1 MLKLISKEGKQY
13 IESMRGYLISHG
25 VKESEMEEF
34 LEEAEVHLIKG
45 ERNGKTIEDIFGKS
59 PKKYAKEIVAVSTIS
74 IKENIKHII
83 NLIIGTFGF
92 IITAILINRPLEL
105 SVLELVGYPV
115 SFILWI
121 AFAIATLR
129 MTAFKSKTNEL
140 LLTFLCAL
148 IPSAV
153 TVAVL
158 IYSQSYNETILTIEG
173 IPRYVLGSILIIVM
187 IINFAV
193 LFNLKFSFLYVIL
206 VFGSLW
212 LFEYFKLEQVMYS
225 ELRFVL
231 PGVLTYLMWRFY
243 GRKILLDQ

>member
-1 MLKLISKEGKQY
+1 M
-13 IESMRGYLISHG
+13 
-25 VKESEMEEF
+25 
-34 LEEAEVHLIKG
+34 
-45 ERNGKTIEDIFGKS
+45 
-59 PKKYAKEIVAVSTIS
+59 AVSTIS

-121 AFAIATLR
+121 AFAIVTLR
-129 MTAFKSKTNEL
+129 MTSFKSKTNEL

-243 GRKILLDQ
+243 GRKILLDQQ